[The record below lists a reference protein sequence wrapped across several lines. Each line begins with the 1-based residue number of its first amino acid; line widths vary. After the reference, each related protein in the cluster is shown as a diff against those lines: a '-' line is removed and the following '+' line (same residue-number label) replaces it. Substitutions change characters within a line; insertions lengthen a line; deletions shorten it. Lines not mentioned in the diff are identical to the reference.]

1 MQLCI
6 IFSTEVVSNDEDN
19 DRKVDNDETNVD
31 IVNKRTKLLLRLSDL
46 KMRSIVLQRDVALHL
61 NIYDSIT
68 SDTTIIHEEYS
79 IAILPALS
87 QKPELQ

>member
-1 MQLCI
+1 MQLCY
-6 IFSTEVVSNDEDN
+6 IFNTSVVSHDEENDS
-19 DRKVDNDETNVD
+19 KVDNDETNVD
-31 IVNKRTKLLLRLSDL
+31 IVNKRTKLLLGLSDF
-46 KMRSIVLQRDVALHL
+46 KMGSIVLQRDIALHL